1 MINTGKIRH
10 LVKITRL
17 LILPVVLSVII
28 ISCKNDIETI
38 NALTNKVDLPSVS
51 GFNIEIFYTDSGV
64 LKGKIIAP
72 EANDYS
78 RIDEPYTEFPK
89 GIKVLF
95 YNAGGTQQSY
105 IRANYAIFYKKTQ
118 LWEGKGQVLAENPGA
133 GKKLETE
140 HIFWDQKSK
149 RIYSEEFA
157 TYTSR
162 DGVSYGENGFEA
174 NEDLSQWR
182 MKGYK
187 GKINVRDGIQNEEQN
202 P

>member
-1 MINTGKIRH
+1 MILAH
-10 LVKITRL
+10 VKIIRL
-17 LILPVVLSVII
+17 LFLSALLSGAM

-38 NALTNKVDLPSVS
+38 NALTNEVDLPSVS

-72 EANDYS
+72 EANDFS
-78 RIDEPYTEFPK
+78 RIDEPYTEFPR

-95 YNAGGTQQSY
+95 YNAAGAQQSY
-105 IRANYAIFYKKTQ
+105 IRANYGIFHKKTQ
-118 LWEGKGQVLAENPGA
+118 LWEGKGQVLAENPGE

-140 HIFWDQKSK
+140 HIFWDQKAK
-149 RIYSEEFA
+149 RIYSDEFA

-162 DGVSYGENGFEA
+162 DGVSYGENGFDA

-187 GKINVRDGIQNEEQN
+187 GKINVRDDVRNEEQN